1 MPLSCRATVVVL
13 CVFGQVCDGVGGRQ
27 LRPLTLSP
35 DMFTSDVMLG
45 EARVDLM
52 AMTVSQLSGELA
64 VRDEPRSGR
73 KFILR
78 TRLYAVMI
86 LHALAE
92 REAERDADGIAE

>member
-1 MPLSCRATVVVL
+1 
-13 CVFGQVCDGVGGRQ
+13 
-27 LRPLTLSP
+27 
-35 DMFTSDVMLG
+35 
-45 EARVDLM
+45 M